1 MLIAQLVRRHTLAS
15 RFMKHARLL
24 RIVNDYG
31 EEIDLIVRSSACVA
45 TKPLGHEPGCLMEQH
60 QGLAYQRDA
69 VRRQPFALRSSC
81 FVNES
86 TDDLSIA
93 MVKRM

>member
-1 MLIAQLVRRHTLAS
+1 
-15 RFMKHARLL
+15 
-24 RIVNDYG
+24 
-31 EEIDLIVRSSACVA
+31 
-45 TKPLGHEPGCLMEQH
+45 MEQH

-81 FVNES
+81 FVNEL

-93 MVKRM
+93 MVKRIHNRYGVDGWT